1 MVRPALPV
9 LRWLLWL
16 AIALLPLRGWAMAQM
31 AVAELAP
38 VLAQSGVH
46 HACHEAAAS
55 PQPAPATDRQVDTAL
70 HAGCTLC
77 EVCHAGLAPA
87 ATSALALPELPHAP
101 PATAP
106 PTGPPDVPATALFR
120 PPRG

>member
-55 PQPAPATDRQVDTAL
+55 LQPATDRQADTAL

-77 EVCHAGLAPA
+77 EVCHAGLATA
-87 ATSALALPELPHAP
+87 ATSALVLPEPPHSP

-106 PTGPPDVPATALFR
+106 PSLPPEAPATALFR